1 MTFLIQ
7 DELQIRSWCKCS
19 FNIFF
24 LSLFS
29 SLGPRISTHSSF
41 ILLLAH
47 LVFFWSFL
55 LGLLMFF
62 HCSVA
67 MLVSVSLLCPFS
79 VKMSIKKSISLW
91 ILFFAYFVRKKTFE
105 YSHSNMWCCY
115 ILVWF
120 YLYIC
125 YWCFPKDFEILWV
138 ITWVKNYDYC
148 WLVLNLAWLSSTNLL
163 SIFGAVLRIRVRV
176 INMWSIFLR

>member
-1 MTFLIQ
+1 MLLSSHFFSLFHLCILRYNCILMRKRLDIYYVKACLFWNKMNFRLGPDVNAVLI
-7 DELQIRSWCKCS
+7 S
-19 FNIFF
+19 FF

-29 SLGPRISTHSSF
+29 SLRPRISIHSSF
-41 ILLLAH
+41 IMLLVH

-91 ILFFAYFVRKKTFE
+91 IFFSVYFVQKKTFE
-105 YSHSNMWCCY
+105 YPHSNMWCCY

-125 YWCFPKDFEILWV
+125 
-138 ITWVKNYDYC
+138 
-148 WLVLNLAWLSSTNLL
+148 
-163 SIFGAVLRIRVRV
+163 
-176 INMWSIFLR
+176 